1 MQVRIIA
8 AACLAVLGLAG
19 CGKSAPQSPPT
30 PPAHGRYAG
39 VGIYS
44 PGEAWS
50 KLAAEQE
57 SATPAAA
64 HTRDDEAV
72 IVVVDGQTGEIREC
86 GDLSGYCVG
95 MNPWKTALSGA
106 QAAPVPL
113 HAHDAE
119 SESGSASAASS
130 ASSSR

>member
-1 MQVRIIA
+1 MKVRIIA
-8 AACLAVLGLAG
+8 AASLAALGLTG
-19 CGKSAPQSPPT
+19 CGKSAPQSPPV
-30 PPAHGRYAG
+30 PPAHSRYAG

-50 KLAAEQE
+50 KLAAEHE
-57 SATPAAA
+57 SAAPAAA

-72 IVVVDGQTGEIREC
+72 IVVVDGQTGEVREC

-106 QAAPVPL
+106 QVAPVPL

-119 SESGSASAASS
+119 SESESASAGSS
-130 ASSSR
+130 TSSPK